1 LATDLIKG
9 SDIEIQLHIDDSRV
23 LSSAVF
29 LVMTQ
34 QEFKNVFSISENQVS
49 LDRLREQYS
58 LLESELTDSVAQ
70 FQMNDNI
77 TWEVR
82 ATTLLEDLRSHR
94 SSLQKLKDG
103 DKSDTKYIIAEK
115 IMRISQEADKR
126 GGNERLSSIAE
137 QYLEVKEQ
145 VAEAINTADFDKEE
159 MRRTLQRIEAREDSF
174 LRSKNAFI
182 LESKLKQLQDLHW
195 NALCNN
201 IGFLIS
207 QYVIWRE
214 LPPESYKEP
223 ATAKSMI
230 RMA

>member
-1 LATDLIKG
+1 
-9 SDIEIQLHIDDSRV
+9 
-23 LSSAVF
+23 
-29 LVMTQ
+29 
-34 QEFKNVFSISENQVS
+34 
-49 LDRLREQYS
+49 
-58 LLESELTDSVAQ
+58 
-70 FQMNDNI
+70 
-77 TWEVR
+77 
-82 ATTLLEDLRSHR
+82 
-94 SSLQKLKDG
+94 
-103 DKSDTKYIIAEK
+103 
-115 IMRISQEADKR
+115 
-126 GGNERLSSIAE
+126 
-137 QYLEVKEQ
+137 
-145 VAEAINTADFDKEE
+145 FDKEE

-230 RMA
+230 RMADASLKQEKYPEFRRQAFSLTHLMVSVEDGGRRAFKGTGIG

>member
-1 LATDLIKG
+1 
-9 SDIEIQLHIDDSRV
+9 
-23 LSSAVF
+23 
-29 LVMTQ
+29 
-34 QEFKNVFSISENQVS
+34 
-49 LDRLREQYS
+49 
-58 LLESELTDSVAQ
+58 
-70 FQMNDNI
+70 
-77 TWEVR
+77 
-82 ATTLLEDLRSHR
+82 
-94 SSLQKLKDG
+94 
-103 DKSDTKYIIAEK
+103 
-115 IMRISQEADKR
+115 MRISQEADKL

-230 RMA
+230 RMADASLKQEKYPEFRRQAFSLTHLMVSVEDGGRRAFKGTGIG